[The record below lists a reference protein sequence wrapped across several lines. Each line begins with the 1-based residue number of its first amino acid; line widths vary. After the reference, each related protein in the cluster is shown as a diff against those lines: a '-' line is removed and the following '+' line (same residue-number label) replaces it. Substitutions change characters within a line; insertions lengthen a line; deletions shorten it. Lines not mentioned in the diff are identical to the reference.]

1 MSVIAVIQARTGS
14 SRLPGKVLKDV
25 GNVSMLEKIIS
36 RIGRSNTVDNI
47 VVATTDDP
55 SDDLI
60 ENLCSQMGIAVVRG
74 DTFDVLSRFNSV
86 LDAFPD
92 ANIVVRITA
101 DCPFVDP
108 ELIDDSVQLLRN
120 QNLDFVANRL
130 PPPWKRTFPL
140 GLDVE
145 VCTAQALKIAHNNAS
160 EAFQREH
167 VMPYIY
173 RQDSQFSFEII
184 QLDEDLSHYRWTVD
198 TPEDL
203 EAVRALDQL
212 CGDEPFGW
220 TKVLEVAECHPW
232 ISEINSAVEHKSVSE
247 VDTRWNV

>member
-36 RIGRSNTVDNI
+36 RIGRSNTVDNL

-60 ENLCSQMGIAVVRG
+60 EDLCSQMGIAVVRG

-184 QLDEDLSHYRWTVD
+184 QLDQDLSSYRWTVD

-203 EAVRALDQL
+203 EAVIALDKL
-212 CGDEPFGW
+212 CGEEPFGW
-220 TKVLEVAECHPW
+220 TKVLEVAESHPW